1 MKALHLQ
8 QIREYLY
15 RQSPRGVS
23 SADMARI
30 LGLSRS
36 GALKNLRSASE
47 LWPEIYQDEENRLW
61 YFQSSSRLLEVSLT
75 PGEAR
80 ILHLATRLFA
90 RLMPRRLPESSSA
103 LHKLAEA
110 AGSASAASAALM
122 EESAEEMEERFR
134 PVDSAYQGHL
144 NRIYL
149 ALEEGHPLTL
159 HYLRKNGEEA
169 HFRILPLFFE
179 PYGEGRSL
187 YLCGRDLDKPRFLTL
202 KTEHILEVRMA
213 SFLGKEGLFSQ
224 EERAALRRELRQLL
238 ADSWGIWSG
247 TGKRERVVLRFSE
260 EVAGRVG
267 ETLWHPA
274 QRLKKE
280 TNGLLWEAEI
290 SSPLEMYPWI
300 RSWGQAVEVLE
311 PQWLRERIRQDAEE
325 NYRKYL

>member
-1 MKALHLQ
+1 VKALRLQ

-23 SADMARI
+23 SAHMAQV

-47 LWPEIYQDEENRLW
+47 IWPEIYQDEEDRLW

-110 AGSASAASAALM
+110 AGAASAASAALM
-122 EESAEEMEERFR
+122 EESAMEMEERYS
-134 PVDSAYQGHL
+134 PVDSAYLGHL
-144 NRIYL
+144 NRISL
-149 ALEEGHPLTL
+149 ALEEGRPLN
-159 HYLRKNGEEA
+159 LRYRRKSGEEA
-169 HFRILPLFFE
+169 QFQVLPLFLE

-213 SFLGKEGLFSQ
+213 ASLGRDLTFPEKD
-224 EERAALRRELRQLL
+224 RAALRKELRQLL
-238 ADSWGIWSG
+238 SGSWGIWSG
-247 TGKRERVVLRFSE
+247 SGKRERVVLRFSN
-260 EVAGRVG
+260 EVAGRVE
-267 ETLWHPA
+267 ETLWHPD
-274 QRLKKE
+274 Q
-280 TNGLLWEAEI
+280 GLQQEPEGLIWEADI

-311 PQWLRERIRQDAEE
+311 PLWLRERMRKDTEE